1 MECKNPSSSDSVS
14 LCPALRPP
22 LLEIVNTLLAL
33 VVCSCLLVGM
43 EMRPGLSH
51 AKPEKTGFPGPDKA
65 HVKKSAQNIYAK
77 LFLSTKFRRELCYYN
92 QLLKMM
98 RMVMSMLM
106 MLLLVVMLMLLM
118 M

>member
-1 MECKNPSSSDSVS
+1 MMECKNPSSSDSVS
-14 LCPALRPP
+14 LCPTLRPP

-43 EMRPGLSH
+43 DMRPGVGQTE
-51 AKPEKTGFPGPDKA
+51 PEKTGFPGPDKA
-65 HVKKSAQNIYAK
+65 HVKKSAQNIFAK

-106 MLLLVVMLMLLM
+106 MLLLM